1 MITQKTELLEQLI
14 RLERLLHFRHL
25 RAHRERGPMGDPH
38 RGQGRILALL
48 KLKPEMSQQEL
59 STILD
64 IRSQSL
70 GELLAKLERQGYLHR
85 SPSEADR
92 RAMVIRLTEEGA
104 AAAETATESSEA
116 DGLFG
121 CLSEEERVALGGY
134 LERLIASWEEEL
146 GAAGADEELI
156 TQHGWHDRGHG
167 FGRGRGPGP
176 DPRHGPGFPEG
187 GPRGGFFAGRAAHRP
202 NFGERGFGPAGRGEL

>member
-1 MITQKTELLEQLI
+1 MIEATTELLEQLI

-25 RAHRERGPMGDPH
+25 RAHRERGPMADPH

-70 GELLAKLERQGYLHR
+70 GELLAKLERQGYIRR
-85 SPSEADR
+85 SPSETDR

-104 AAAETATESSEA
+104 AVAETATEAPEA

-121 CLSEEERVALGGY
+121 CLSEEERSALSGY

-146 GAAGADEELI
+146 GAAGADEDLPHRHE
-156 TQHGWHDRGHG
+156 WRDRGHG

-176 DPRHGPGFPEG
+176 DPRHGPGIS
-187 GPRGGFFAGRAAHRP
+187 
-202 NFGERGFGPAGRGEL
+202 